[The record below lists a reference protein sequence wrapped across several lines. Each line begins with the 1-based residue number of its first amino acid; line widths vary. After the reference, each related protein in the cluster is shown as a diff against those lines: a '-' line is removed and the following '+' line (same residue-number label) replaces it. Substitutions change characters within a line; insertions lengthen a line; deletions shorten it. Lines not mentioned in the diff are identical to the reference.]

1 MWHCKQYS
9 FFSKLG
15 LYMFA
20 QSPIAPKICT
30 SKFLSFARTWGGGRG
45 REEQGDREFQG
56 GSRGAKI
63 VSALAKRTS
72 SSRGIRTPERGQRA
86 NDEKRMASRCAP
98 RSSRHLALRHAERTP
113 WTSNPVSSLAL
124 IFP

>member
-30 SKFLSFARTWGGGRG
+30 SKFLSFARTWGGGEG
-45 REEQGDREFQG
+45 QG
-56 GSRGAKI
+56 GTG
-63 VSALAKRTS
+63 
-72 SSRGIRTPERGQRA
+72 GQRISRRVQGGKNRKCPREA
-86 NDEKRMASRCAP
+86 NFQLQ
-98 RSSRHLALRHAERTP
+98 RHPDTRKGPTRQR
-113 WTSNPVSSLAL
+113 
-124 IFP
+124 

>member
-30 SKFLSFARTWGGGRG
+30 SKFLSFARTWGGSCAGV
-45 REEQGDREFQG
+45 REATVR
-56 GSRGAKI
+56 S
-63 VSALAKRTS
+63 VSES
-72 SSRGIRTPERGQRA
+72 
-86 NDEKRMASRCAP
+86 
-98 RSSRHLALRHAERTP
+98 
-113 WTSNPVSSLAL
+113 
-124 IFP
+124 